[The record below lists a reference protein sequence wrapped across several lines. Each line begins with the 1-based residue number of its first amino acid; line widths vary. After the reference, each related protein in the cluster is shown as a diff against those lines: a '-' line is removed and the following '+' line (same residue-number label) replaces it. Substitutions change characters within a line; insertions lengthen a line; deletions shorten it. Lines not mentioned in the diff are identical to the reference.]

1 MRTRFALALASLLSV
16 AVCAQAQDAPAEIR
30 VETITET
37 TTAAAQPA
45 GAPADGAFNCLD
57 AAGKPV
63 PSVNDTASPLLFRT
77 EVKDGTAR
85 IVYNPERLT
94 RLSQQATLFLY
105 AQECARLNMGMAG
118 VQQNS
123 LEQARAADCRAINRL
138 KAAGQVTNDEIPFIE
153 GDLILSD
160 AEWTDVAGPQ
170 RGFALSACQGDMPVL
185 AQQQAA
191 SAGGNTLA
199 MVRAGATATPE
210 WDACVRRCAQPMLR
224 CGGSESCLTPHL
236 ACVDRCGQ

>member
-30 VETITET
+30 VETITE

-105 AQECARLNMGMAG
+105 ARMRPPEHGHGRGAAKFAGTGAR
-118 VQQNS
+118 
-123 LEQARAADCRAINRL
+123 C
-138 KAAGQVTNDEIPFIE
+138 
-153 GDLILSD
+153 
-160 AEWTDVAGPQ
+160 
-170 RGFALSACQGDMPVL
+170 
-185 AQQQAA
+185 
-191 SAGGNTLA
+191 
-199 MVRAGATATPE
+199 
-210 WDACVRRCAQPMLR
+210 
-224 CGGSESCLTPHL
+224 
-236 ACVDRCGQ
+236 